1 MGLVVRRVGFGG
13 RSKSLSEGKKLV
25 KATGARDNERCG
37 VKNNVVRHTV
47 RVRVRDK
54 TAVRSIVAESRPEI
68 EADESKIIPCFP
80 TSVVENDKSAAR
92 SDGMRQKIVRFA
104 MDAVVGRNGGEICI
118 GTHDVQCEF
127 RLGKE

>member
-1 MGLVVRRVGFGG
+1 MGFSGHR
-13 RSKSLSEGKKLV
+13 KSLREGKKLV
-25 KATGARDNERCG
+25 KATGTRNNERCG
-37 VKNNVVRHTV
+37 VENNVVRHTV

-104 MDAVVGRNGGEICI
+104 MNAVVGRNGGEICI